1 MNLPTLHRRP
11 FPVADRT
18 RNGEP
23 YRIMNPRL
31 AAIDLLREKIAD
43 RKAGLD
49 PYDTSIFI
57 LVARP
62 DEKVWANRALEL
74 CGIVLS
80 TSVDT
85 AEGGRRFR
93 THLADDVRVELGLD
107 SANPPL
113 MDDEPL
119 ASRSVDSPPE
129 AILHVLHPP
138 RHFEVLEGGG
148 EERPVPIMQAAMD
161 RAARLAALRVDCGC
175 GAPAGMECRCTV
187 GERLASA
194 AANRNEVH

>member
-1 MNLPTLHRRP
+1 MHMPTLGWRP

-18 RNGEP
+18 RDGDP
-23 YRIMNPRL
+23 YRMMHPRL
-31 AAIDLLREKIAD
+31 AAIGLLREKITD

-80 TSVDT
+80 TSVVT

-93 THLADDVRVELGLD
+93 THLADDVRAELGLD
-107 SANPPL
+107 
-113 MDDEPL
+113 
-119 ASRSVDSPPE
+119 
-129 AILHVLHPP
+129 
-138 RHFEVLEGGG
+138 
-148 EERPVPIMQAAMD
+148 
-161 RAARLAALRVDCGC
+161 
-175 GAPAGMECRCTV
+175 T
-187 GERLASA
+187 
-194 AANRNEVH
+194 